1 MSINWFYFSDTNAD
15 PGEIKSLLNKKQF
28 SLDSTN
34 QLANIHKDLSG
45 NDQSVLFLKA
55 NSVFN
60 VYELCQEISVRYPHV
75 YIILIVPDN
84 MENLKK
90 AMHMGAS
97 DVLRFSYTTDEVKE
111 TIIQAIKYMEHRA
124 DKDRSGSFLKEK
136 SRVIAVSSPKG
147 GVGRTS
153 LTVNLALS
161 LAKTERKVAVVDGNI
176 QFGDIAMHFNEKPK
190 RTIYEWVKE
199 AYGRSN
205 YTIDQY
211 MVHHASGVSI
221 FAAPP
226 RPEFFEGITETHLK
240 TAVEEIKK
248 QFDVVLIDMPGYLS
262 EIHMSCLDLAEDIL
276 LVLTNN
282 LPEIRTSK
290 LYLETLEAINLQ
302 DKVKVI
308 VNKSL
313 KKQGVE
319 EKKMEEILGAPIYL
333 SIPDQGKVAAA
344 AISTGIPFVLSNPR
358 NPMSRSVF
366 QLSEKLYK
374 EEGSETVPARK
385 RVKRKFLMST

>member
-1 MSINWFYFSDTNAD
+1 MTF
-15 PGEIKSLLNKKQF
+15 
-28 SLDSTN
+28 
-34 QLANIHKDLSG
+34 
-45 NDQSVLFLKA
+45 
-55 NSVFN
+55 
-60 VYELCQEISVRYPHV
+60 
-75 YIILIVPDN
+75 IVPDN

-97 DVLRFSYTTDEVKE
+97 DVLRFSYTTEELKE
-111 TIIQAIKYMEHRA
+111 TIIQAIKYMEHRS
-124 DKDRSGSFLKEK
+124 DKELGVSFLKGK

-190 RTIYEWVKE
+190 RTLYEWVKE

-221 FAAPP
+221 LAAPP
-226 RPEFFEGITETHLK
+226 RPEFFEGITENHLI

-262 EIHMSCLDLAEDIL
+262 EIHMSCLDLADDIL
-276 LVLTNN
+276 IILTNN
-282 LPEIRTSK
+282 LPEIRIGK

-302 DKVKVI
+302 NKVKVI

-313 KKQGVE
+313 KRQGVE
-319 EKKMEEILGAPIYL
+319 EKKMEDILGAPIYL
-333 SIPDQGKVAAA
+333 SIPEQGKVAAT

-358 NPMSRSVF
+358 NPLSRSVF

-374 EEGSETVPARK
+374 EEGSDIIPERK
-385 RVKRKFLMST
+385 RVKRKFLLST